1 MLKLRVI
8 TALAL
13 LPIVLGAVFGLS
25 REPFALVAGVFFL
38 IGGWEWSAM
47 IERFSTGARL
57 LWCVSLAILMVA
69 AEVFRPPWLLN
80 VLPLWWLLALLA
92 VIGYPRNGGLWFR
105 PAILVP
111 VGWLVLLPSWM
122 AMVQLQDH
130 GALGLKGP
138 WALLFVLVWVWAA
151 DTGAYFAGRAFGRHK
166 LASRV
171 SPGKTVEGLVGGV
184 ILALVVVVAV
194 FASGWLGPGIVLP
207 SLMVVALLTVL
218 ASVLGDL
225 FESMIKR
232 QRGIK
237 DSGTVLPG
245 HGGMLDRIDSVTA
258 ALPVVLAGLNWFG
271 LPGGSL

>member
-13 LPIVLGAVFGLS
+13 LPIVLGAVFGLG
-25 REPFALVAGVFFL
+25 REPFALVAGLFFL
-38 IGGWEWSAM
+38 VGGWEWSGM
-47 IERFSTGARL
+47 IAGLAIPGRI
-57 LWCVSLAILMVA
+57 LWCLSLAILMVA
-69 AEVFRPPWLLN
+69 AEVFRPAWLLN
-80 VLPLWWLLALLA
+80 ALPLWWLLALLA
-92 VIGYPRNGGLWFR
+92 VVRYPRNAALWFR
-105 PAILVP
+105 PAVLVP
-111 VGWLVLLPSWM
+111 VGWLLLVPSW
-122 AMVQLQDH
+122 AAVVDIKAQ
-130 GALGLKGP
+130 GVLGLKGP

-166 LASRV
+166 LAPKV

-184 ILALVVVVAV
+184 LLALAVVAAV
-194 FASGWLGPGIVLP
+194 FAGGWLDPSIVLP
-207 SLMVVALLTVL
+207 PLMVVALLTVL

-232 QRGIK
+232 QRGLK

-271 LPGGSL
+271 LPGGSW